1 MSYTELFQRYGSPSD
16 TADIRLTAYLTRPDK
31 LDSFDRVRRFD
42 DSAARMIAD
51 CKRTVSQLVEY
62 RQALAARYNALA
74 TMPSRDSLEL
84 QRYASYSDKRIT
96 YYIRRRRTYE
106 DGTSVEVD
114 CESFSGKDR
123 RAAFARFDAL
133 LKEHP
138 GIEHTKDIERRPWER

>member
-31 LDSFDRVRRFD
+31 LDSFDRVKSFD
-42 DSAARMIAD
+42 DSVARMIAD

-74 TMPSRDSLEL
+74 TMPSRDRLEL
-84 QRYASYSDKRIT
+84 QRHASYGSKRIT
-96 YYIRRRRTYE
+96 YYIRHLRTYE
-106 DGTSVEVD
+106 DGTLVEIA
-114 CESFSGKDR
+114 CESFPGKER
-123 RAAFARFDAL
+123 RAAFSRFDEL

-138 GIEHTKDIERRPWER
+138 GIEYTKDIERRPWEC